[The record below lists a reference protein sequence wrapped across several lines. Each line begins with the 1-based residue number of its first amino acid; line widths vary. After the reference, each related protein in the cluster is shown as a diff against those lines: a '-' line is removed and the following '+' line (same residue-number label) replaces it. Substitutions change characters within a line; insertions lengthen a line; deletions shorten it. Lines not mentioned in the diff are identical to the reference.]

1 MNFQEEEKKIFMKI
15 FFRRKHEPI
24 KVLNIQIIWK

>member
-15 FFRRKHEPI
+15 FFMWKHEPI
-24 KVLNIQIIWK
+24 KVLNIQVI